1 VPADDRDKVARRK
14 IRKFLNRSADGLGQ
28 PIIDL
33 RDAETGQMTMQLVWA
48 TDDQGQPTHVV
59 DLEQPTLDRAA
70 LNSVIVDCRVFFF
83 AQEDCFLPG
92 VVSSLRSLLTPEQ
105 SRDRR
110 PLVQHVAQIVNS
122 RGLTMPEGRAPMYAG
137 RLESDNGLGPNRLL
151 GTDQVT
157 MDYIHGVA
165 LHEDDERR
173 ARLENVDEAS
183 IRFAAI
189 LQLDSL
195 LRVVHNVRCQVVHDL
210 ERGYFG
216 LDRPPPTAHRARLRM
231 TPRHDRQYSAVARP

>member
-1 VPADDRDKVARRK
+1 MPADDRDQVAKRK
-14 IRKFLNRSADGLGQ
+14 IRKFLNRSAVGLGQ

-33 RDAETGQMTMQLVWA
+33 RDAATGQMTMQLVWA
-48 TDDQGQPTHVV
+48 TDDRGRPAHVI
-59 DLEQPTLDRAA
+59 DLEQPMLDRAT
-70 LNSVIVDCRVFFF
+70 LNSVIVDCRVFFL

-92 VVSSLRSLLTPEQ
+92 VVSALRSLLTPEQ

-122 RGLTMPEGRAPMYAG
+122 RGLTMPEGRAPMYSG

-157 MDYIHGVA
+157 MDYIYGVA

-173 ARLENVDEAS
+173 ARLENVDEES
-183 IRFAAI
+183 IPLAVI

-195 LRVVHNVRCQVVHDL
+195 LHVIHNVRRQVVHDL
-210 ERGYFG
+210 DSGYFR
-216 LDRPPPTAHRARLRM
+216 LD
-231 TPRHDRQYSAVARP
+231 

>member
-1 VPADDRDKVARRK
+1 MAKRK

-33 RDAETGQMTMQLVWA
+33 RDVETGQMTMQLVWA
-48 TDDQGQPTHVV
+48 TDDQGRPTHII
-59 DLEQPTLDRAA
+59 DLEQPTLDRET
-70 LNSVIVDCRVFFF
+70 LNSVIVDCRVFFL

-92 VVSSLRSLLTPEQ
+92 VVSALRSLLTPEQ

-122 RGLTMPEGRAPMYAG
+122 RGLTMPEGRAPMYSG
-137 RLESDNGLGPNRLL
+137 RLESDNGLGPYRLL

-157 MDYIHGVA
+157 MDYIYGVA

-173 ARLENVDEAS
+173 ARLENVDEES
-183 IRFAAI
+183 IPLAVI

-195 LRVVHNVRCQVVHDL
+195 LRVIRDVRRQVVHDL
-210 ERGYFG
+210 ESGYFG
-216 LDRPPPTAHRARLRM
+216 LD
-231 TPRHDRQYSAVARP
+231 

>member
-1 VPADDRDKVARRK
+1 VPVDDRDQVAKRK
-14 IRKFLNRSADGLGQ
+14 IRKFLNRSAPGLGQ
-28 PIIDL
+28 QIIDL
-33 RDAETGQMTMQLVWA
+33 RDAATGQMTMQLVWA
-48 TDDQGQPTHVV
+48 TDDRGRPTHVI
-59 DLEQPTLDRAA
+59 DLEQPMLDRAT
-70 LNSVIVDCRVFFF
+70 LNSVIVDCRVFFL

-122 RGLTMPEGRAPMYAG
+122 RGLTMPEGRAPMYSG

-157 MDYIHGVA
+157 MDYIYGVA

-173 ARLENVDEAS
+173 ARLENVDEGS
-183 IRFAAI
+183 IPLAVI

-195 LRVVHNVRCQVVHDL
+195 LHVIYNVRRPVVHDL
-210 ERGYFG
+210 ESGYFK
-216 LDRPPPTAHRARLRM
+216 LD
-231 TPRHDRQYSAVARP
+231 